1 MSAGE
6 WLALSSLIA
15 VLAVLALI
23 DWRTR
28 RLPNRLVYPAAGLA
42 LAAAPWLPAG
52 GYAAAAIGGGDV
64 KLALL
69 IGFAGGFPAALFAL
83 TVGPAAGGRH
93 CAAHAGDPPLEPG
106 DADRAGAVPGSGGAD
121 RDHRLRGVDRRPR
134 ELDSR

>member
-42 LAAAPWLPAG
+42 L
-52 GYAAAAIGGGDV
+52 AAAAIGGGDV